1 MRVPDDVWELPR
13 LVGNAG
19 ERIEGLPCQLPE
31 ALLERVIR
39 CSTAGGDVILDP
51 TAGTGTTLRVAQR
64 LGRHYIGIEEQKDF
78 VELIERRLGQ
88 PIQNEL
94 F

>member
-1 MRVPDDVWELPR
+1 MTFGSFRGWSV
-13 LVGNAG
+13 NAG
-19 ERIEGLPCQLPE
+19 ERIGAHPCQLPE

-39 CSTAGGDVILDP
+39 CSTEPGSVVLDP

-64 LGRHYIGIEEQKDF
+64 LGRKYLGIEEQANF
-78 VELIERRLGQ
+78 VALIRNRLAQ
-88 PIQNEL
+88 PMQAEL